1 MLPTKSP
8 RFSGMADLME
18 DASNTGLSMIY
29 IYMDMISPY
38 IEVSLKMGNHLQI
51 LNSVMIV
58 LKLPRNLPILDY
70 SAAHIKPIMV
80 LGSNT

>member
-1 MLPTKSP
+1 
-8 RFSGMADLME
+8 
-18 DASNTGLSMIY
+18 MIY

>member
-1 MLPTKSP
+1 
-8 RFSGMADLME
+8 MADLME

-29 IYMDMISPY
+29 IYKDMISPY

-80 LGSNT
+80 LGSNTWGNLYKNFNR

>member
-1 MLPTKSP
+1 VPTKSP
-8 RFSGMADLME
+8 RFSGMAALME
-18 DASNTGLSMIY
+18 AASNTGLSMIY